1 MNPRVLILAMASF
14 AVGTET
20 YVFVGL
26 LATLA
31 ADLGV
36 TIGEAGQLAT
46 AFAIT
51 YALAAPF
58 MAGLTAAN
66 NRKRILVAALLV
78 LAVLNA
84 LAAVMPNFGALLAV
98 RILCGLTATLV
109 NPVAAAA
116 AAALVPPERRGRAL
130 AIVLAGLTLSFTL
143 GIPLGSVVGD
153 AFGWRA
159 TFLFSGALALL
170 AAIAVGAVL
179 PDVPSGDRAGLR
191 TLTVGLEPRVLVNL
205 GFTVIAFAA
214 TFSVVAFIGP
224 VVTAISGLEG
234 GHIGLMQGLVGV
246 GCLLGAVIGG
256 RIADRAQAAWAVGV
270 IFTLIA
276 ATLAVYSVLMLAPAS
291 GHSTVADT
299 VMLALTILL
308 GAAALFALAPIVQT
322 RLVAA
327 APDRR
332 NVVLALNG
340 SMIFLGQG
348 IGAAVGGVTID
359 VASLAFVG
367 LAGASL
373 AVLGVVLAASTR
385 AVAPVRVSP

>member
-14 AVGTET
+14 AAGTET

-36 TIGEAGQLAT
+36 TVGEAGQLAT

-51 YALAAPF
+51 YALTAPF
-58 MAGLTAAN
+58 MAVLTAAN

-84 LAAVMPNFGALLAV
+84 LAAAMPSFGALLAV

-116 AAALVPPERRGRAL
+116 AAALAPPERRGRAL

-153 AFGWRA
+153 VFGWRA

-191 TLTVGLEPRVLVNL
+191 TLAIGFEPRVLVNL

-234 GHIGLMQGLVGV
+234 WRIGLMQGLVGV
-246 GCLLGAVIGG
+246 GSLLGAVIGG
-256 RIADRAQAAWAVGV
+256 RIADRTQAAWAVTV
-270 IFTLIA
+270 IFALIA
-276 ATLAVYSVLMLAPAS
+276 GTLAVYSALMLAPAS

-299 VMLALTILL
+299 VMLALIILF
-308 GAAALFALAPIVQT
+308 GAAAVFALAPIVQT

-348 IGAAVGGVTID
+348 IGAAVGGATID

-367 LAGASL
+367 LAAASL